1 MFRCMIDKLLQSG
14 DSLGDFSMV
23 TIFSFFFFFMFEGL
37 GMGVSLVV
45 WMKSSGL
52 E

>member
-23 TIFSFFFFFMFEGL
+23 TIFSFFFFLCLKG
-37 GMGVSLVV
+37 
-45 WMKSSGL
+45 
-52 E
+52 